1 MSFNDIYSEQ
11 EYKQSTKTEEELK
24 RLTLEEDLGETKRSF
39 QILTKGQ
46 HLQKWAIYSRLH
58 RILQEQDAF
67 QILFPIISEDIQNQD
82 EELQIEAANSLVK
95 ALEIKIFDQDQMKQI
110 YNLTLIMLKIWSQ
123 PVLDSWV
130 LVFRELLK
138 ILPYN
143 LIEDETNKIILY
155 LSDSSQPAVSRYI
168 SGRMIGFVADVR
180 KDKIKGTLFER
191 SRILCL
197 DHDIEVRKV
206 MAKEVIQ
213 KICKYIATDSI
224 EMHLL
229 DKILQL
235 VYDSEIN
242 VKCAGIELI
251 FNITQYLSAE
261 EQKNRMCKIFMELLQ
276 SPKEEI
282 QIQMSSMIGQIF
294 NQLEQFL
301 CKNQQNVQAIINTF
315 KDYGSSKNVKLRIN
329 FAYNFPAVLHL
340 TDSKTT
346 FDKLKNNYINQ
357 ILKDD
362 SKEVRYKL
370 ISSFHEVTGLVTYED
385 LQKHLVPIFK
395 ELIKENDS
403 AIILR
408 IVQNIDV
415 TIRNFIRQD
424 TKKSDD
430 QDDQQ
435 EEQKNNQ
442 EDTYMNILL
451 QFYIDQEQ
459 RHSWRIKALFLE
471 KLQKQINKQIKIL
484 DSKFNS
490 QKQIRSQK
498 LQIINF
504 QIQIKKN
511 VCKKKYLCQNFI
523 FNKSCLQLFNMNK
536 FYKQFIP
543 MVLENLR
550 KDPNEVRYQ
559 AAGVIIKFICSN
571 HYINKSK
578 ELISEMINNFFKS
591 KSFQQRISFIY
602 FVEWATQNFSRDYF
616 KKSKLFCVLE
626 LASDQIR
633 EVKMR
638 LAKAF
643 PKIRYMLNEEDEEQ
657 EDIVDKFEKT
667 ICQLQNKKDKELSL
681 QMEKIIQEIEDKDF
695 ESEEVQKQIEK
706 QDEDRKKNEDR
717 LIALEVK
724 EREENN
730 KTNKDDYDLIYRSE
744 LSSNNFNHNYKKR
757 YSARFNMSPSI
768 ANQPGIKSKLSLQ
781 SHNTSS
787 LTSLKINNSNSV
799 ITNTTS
805 TTTSIF
811 SSSSL
816 KKDSGVTTT
825 TNTSNAT
832 AATQVR
838 KQLKRSSFEQ
848 KSCIPTGS
856 TATTLPSLTKQLT
869 VGVKVQT
876 NNGQEFKSPTTVN
889 SSGVPKGNSATTSVI
904 KKKI

>member
-67 QILFPIISEDIQNQD
+67 QILFPIISVILFKLMKCNLKFNQNGLKQEDIQNQD

-95 ALEIKIFDQDQMKQI
+95 ALEMRFLDKDQMKQI

-301 CKNQQNVQAIINTF
+301 CKNQQSVQAIINTF
-315 KDYGSSKNVKLRIN
+315 KEYGSSKNVKLRIN
-329 FAYNFPAVLHL
+329 FAYNFPAILHL

-346 FDKLKNNYINQ
+346 FEKLKNNYINQ
-357 ILKDD
+357 ILRDD

-370 ISSFHEVTGLVTYED
+370 ISSFHEVAGLVTFED
-385 LQKHLVPIFK
+385 LQKHLLPIFK

-415 TIRNFIRQD
+415 TMKNFIRQD
-424 TKKSDD
+424 TKKADD
-430 QDDQQ
+430 QDDNQ

-442 EDTYMNILL
+442 EDAYMTILL
-451 QFYIDQEQ
+451 QFYIDQEH

-471 KLQKQINKQIKIL
+471 KLQN
-484 DSKFNS
+484 
-490 QKQIRSQK
+490 
-498 LQIINF
+498 
-504 QIQIKKN
+504 
-511 VCKKKYLCQNFI
+511 
-523 FNKSCLQLFNMNK
+523 CLQLFNMNK

-559 AAGVIIKFICSN
+559 AAGVLIKFICSN

-578 ELISEMINNFFKS
+578 ELITEMINNFFKS

-602 FVEWATQNFSRDYF
+602 FVEQATQNFSRDYF
-616 KKSKLFCVLE
+616 KKNKLFCVLE

-638 LAKAF
+638 LAKAL
-643 PKIRYMLNEEDEEQ
+643 PKIRYMLNEEDEES

-667 ICQLQNKKDKELSL
+667 ISQLQNKKDKELSL
-681 QMEKIIQEIEDKDF
+681 VIILLFKTK
-695 ESEEVQKQIEK
+695 KQ
-706 QDEDRKKNEDR
+706 
-717 LIALEVK
+717 
-724 EREENN
+724 
-730 KTNKDDYDLIYRSE
+730 
-744 LSSNNFNHNYKKR
+744 FN
-757 YSARFNMSPSI
+757 
-768 ANQPGIKSKLSLQ
+768 L
-781 SHNTSS
+781 
-787 LTSLKINNSNSV
+787 
-799 ITNTTS
+799 
-805 TTTSIF
+805 
-811 SSSSL
+811 
-816 KKDSGVTTT
+816 
-825 TNTSNAT
+825 
-832 AATQVR
+832 
-838 KQLKRSSFEQ
+838 
-848 KSCIPTGS
+848 
-856 TATTLPSLTKQLT
+856 
-869 VGVKVQT
+869 
-876 NNGQEFKSPTTVN
+876 
-889 SSGVPKGNSATTSVI
+889 
-904 KKKI
+904 

>member
-95 ALEIKIFDQDQMKQI
+95 ALEQKFLDQDQMKQI

-197 DHDIEVRKV
+197 DHDIEVRKI

-315 KDYGSSKNVKLRIN
+315 KEYGSSKNVKLRIN

-385 LQKHLVPIFK
+385 LQKHLLPIFK

-408 IVQNIDV
+408 LVQNIDV
-415 TIRNFIRQD
+415 TIKNFIRPD

-442 EDTYMNILL
+442 EDAYMTILL

-471 KLQKQINKQIKIL
+471 KLQN
-484 DSKFNS
+484 
-490 QKQIRSQK
+490 
-498 LQIINF
+498 
-504 QIQIKKN
+504 
-511 VCKKKYLCQNFI
+511 
-523 FNKSCLQLFNMNK
+523 CLQLFNMNK

-559 AAGVIIKFICSN
+559 AAGVLIKFICSN

-578 ELISEMINNFFKS
+578 ELITEMINNFFKS
-591 KSFQQRISFIY
+591 KSYQQRISFIY
-602 FVEWATQNFSRDYF
+602 FVEQATQNFSRDYF

-626 LASDQIR
+626 FASDQIR

-638 LAKAF
+638 LAKAL
-643 PKIRYMLNEEDEEQ
+643 PKIRYMLNEDDEES
-657 EDIVDKFEKT
+657 EDMVDKFEKT
-667 ICQLQNKKDKELSL
+667 ISQLQNKKDKELSL
-681 QMEKIIQEIEDKDF
+681 QMEKVMEEIDEIDF

-706 QDEDRKKNEDR
+706 QDEDRKKNEER
-717 LIALEVK
+717 LIALELK
-724 EREENN
+724 EREENS

-757 YSARFNMSPSI
+757 YSARINMSPSI
-768 ANQPGIKSKLSLQ
+768 TNQPGIKSKLSLQ

-787 LTSLKINNSNSV
+787 LTSLKINHSNSV
-799 ITNTTS
+799 ITNTTT
-805 TTTSIF
+805 TTTSLY

-816 KKDSGVTTT
+816 KKDSGITTT
-825 TNTSNAT
+825 TTTSSVTAT
-832 AATQVR
+832 TQVR

-848 KSCIPTGS
+848 KSSITTGS
-856 TATTLPSLTKQLT
+856 TTTTLPSLTKQLT
-869 VGVKVQT
+869 TGTKVQT
-876 NNGQEFKSPTTVN
+876 NNGSDFKSPTTLN
-889 SSGVPKGNSATTSVI
+889 SSGIPKGNSTATSTI